1 MYDLMRD
8 GCTVEAWQ
16 MRTTVTVDDELIEK
30 AKSLTGIKE
39 NGELIRFALQK
50 LVELEA
56 SRRLARLGGSDPNAW
71 APPRERPP
79 YEADEFESSE

>member
-1 MYDLMRD
+1 
-8 GCTVEAWQ
+8 
-16 MRTTVTVDDELIEK
+16 VDDELIEK
-30 AKSLTGIKE
+30 AKSMTGIRE

-79 YEADEFESSE
+79 YDADAFESSE